1 MAGVDTVY
9 DPYNFL
15 YVRESHA
22 MDYVSYTELRQNLKK
37 HLDSVCENRAPLVVR
52 RQHGDPV
59 VVLSLAEYE
68 SLEET
73 LHLLR
78 DPANAERLL
87 RSIREAE
94 EGKLVEHDLH
104 E

>member
-1 MAGVDTVY
+1 M
-9 DPYNFL
+9 
-15 YVRESHA
+15 SI
-22 MDYVSYTELRQNLKK
+22 VSYSELRRHLKA
-37 HLDSVCENRAPLVVR
+37 HLDRVSADRAPLLVT
-52 RQHGDPV
+52 RQGGEPV

-78 DPANAERLL
+78 DPANAEHL
-87 RSIREAE
+87 RRAMTQAEA
-94 EGKLVEHDLH
+94 GQCVEFRPDA